1 MVANVTLGRTFEK
14 SGYCPDSPDKLDIF
28 RKVLETQALNLRHF
42 KNLLNDLN
50 YFKYILYCYNNL
62 FIQRNFNDVEKTYCE
77 GNVRGSICDGLHGHP
92 CDVLFKILQEN
103 VRSVFLFLL
112 AIHDIIMNIVSTVLI
127 FIFQNSLT
135 LKPGLETTWKGTT
148 KLCYLSY
155 LIIG

>member
-50 YFKYILYCYNNL
+50 YFKYILYCYNNV

-103 VRSVFLFLL
+103 MTFVFF
-112 AIHDIIMNIVSTVLI
+112 N
-127 FIFQNSLT
+127 F
-135 LKPGLETTWKGTT
+135 
-148 KLCYLSY
+148 C
-155 LIIG
+155 